1 MLGNTSWGSESSS
14 VVGQIPGP
22 SITFAGIGGP
32 STPTGNAPLE
42 ATSGLNTGPFG
53 LESPKKAVT
62 CCPGRDLS
70 SLKELTVTLVKRVV
84 FGTEIIAQSTIS
96 GRNET
101 LQQNCCIYIRSV
113 VHGRVMGKMSDQEFE
128 LVWTKCLES
137 LSKYRQILLSKRKK
151 KNLDFSTE
159 ASQKN
164 TSKSI

>member
-1 MLGNTSWGSESSS
+1 MLSR
-14 VVGQIPGP
+14 PGL
-22 SITFAGIGGP
+22 I
-32 STPTGNAPLE
+32 
-42 ATSGLNTGPFG
+42 
-53 LESPKKAVT
+53 
-62 CCPGRDLS
+62 
-70 SLKELTVTLVKRVV
+70 ELTVTLAKRVV
-84 FGTEIIAQSTIS
+84 FGTEIFAQSTIS

-128 LVWTKCLES
+128 MVWTKCLES
-137 LSKYRQILLSKRKK
+137 LSKYRQILLSKHKK

>member
-1 MLGNTSWGSESSS
+1 MLSR
-14 VVGQIPGP
+14 PGL
-22 SITFAGIGGP
+22 I
-32 STPTGNAPLE
+32 
-42 ATSGLNTGPFG
+42 
-53 LESPKKAVT
+53 
-62 CCPGRDLS
+62 
-70 SLKELTVTLVKRVV
+70 ELTVTLAKRVV
-84 FGTEIIAQSTIS
+84 FGTEIFAQSTIS

-137 LSKYRQILLSKRKK
+137 LSKYCQSLLSKRK

-159 ASQKN
+159 ASKKN